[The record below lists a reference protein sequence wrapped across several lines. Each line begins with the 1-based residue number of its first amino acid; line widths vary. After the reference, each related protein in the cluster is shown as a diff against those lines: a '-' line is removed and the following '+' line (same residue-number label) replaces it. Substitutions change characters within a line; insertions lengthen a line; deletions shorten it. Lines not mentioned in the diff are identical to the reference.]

1 LTQKEQTLRIGELLV
16 SKKAEDSK
24 KKLLRQIPSVEKILG
39 RSEIIPL
46 CEKYSRPLVVKAL
59 QNRLEQIRKTIA
71 ATSDPV
77 DDCIQMIN
85 PTQKDIENEI
95 LILTSPSLK
104 KVINATGVILHT
116 NLGRSILSPELINH
130 LTTVAGSYSNLE
142 YDVEKGKRGSRYSHV
157 EKLLCDITGAEAAF
171 VVNNNAAAVVL
182 ALNTLAQDRETIVS
196 RGELIEIGGSFRIP
210 DILKRSG
217 SRMVEVG
224 TTNKTH
230 LRDYESVISEKTAV
244 LLKVHT
250 SNYRI
255 VGFTTEVELPEL
267 VKLGRQHKVPVV
279 NDLGSGSLIDF
290 SPYGLTQ
297 EPTVQE
303 VVKTGVDVITFSG
316 DKLLGGPQSGV
327 IVGKRAILK
336 SLIKNP
342 LNRALRIDKLTLASL
357 ESTLRLYLDQES
369 AIQKI
374 PTLRMITMTK
384 AELDGRTSRFKEK
397 FLKNLPDT
405 ITIKIED
412 DLSQVG
418 GGALPE
424 QHLPTSVLTL
434 QSKAVTV
441 QECEMRLRD
450 HKPPVIAR
458 INKDQL
464 RIDLRT
470 VAEED
475 EEELADALCTV
486 FKTGT

>member
-1 LTQKEQTLRIGELLV
+1 MTQKEQTLRIGELLV

-369 AIQKI
+369 VIQKI

-384 AELDGRTSRFKEK
+384 AELDGRASRFKEK

-424 QHLPTSVLTL
+424 QHLPTSVLAL

>member
-1 LTQKEQTLRIGELLV
+1 MGGLLV
-16 SKKAEDSK
+16 SKKVENSK
-24 KKLLRQIPSVEKILG
+24 QNLLRQIPSVEKILG
-39 RSEIIPL
+39 GDELTPL
-46 CEKYSRPLVVKAL
+46 YERYSRPLVLKAL
-59 QNRLEQIRKTIA
+59 QSRLEKIRKTIIE
-71 ATSDPV
+71 TSSHGDEF
-77 DDCIQMIN
+77 IQMIN
-85 PTQKDIENEI
+85 PTHKDIENEI
-95 LILTSPSLK
+95 LALTSPSLK

-116 NLGRSILSPELINH
+116 NLGRSILSSELMNH

-142 YDVEKGKRGSRYSHV
+142 YDVEEGKRGSRYAHV

-182 ALNTLAQDRETIVS
+182 VLNTLAQDRETIVS

-217 SRMVEVG
+217 SQMVEVG

-230 LRDYESVISEKTAV
+230 LRDYESAISESTAV

-255 VGFTTEVELPEL
+255 VGFTNEVELSEL
-267 VKLGRQHKVPVV
+267 VKLGLQRNIPVV

-316 DKLLGGPQSGV
+316 DKLLGGPQAGV
-327 IVGKRAILK
+327 IVGKRSILE

-342 LNRALRIDKLTLASL
+342 LNRALRIDKLTLAAL
-357 ESTLRLYLDQES
+357 ESTLRLYLDQAS
-369 AIQKI
+369 VMQKV

-384 AELDGRTSRFKEK
+384 SEISARISRFKK
-397 FLKNLPDT
+397 ILLKNLPDA
-405 ITIKIED
+405 ITVEIEED
-412 DLSQVG
+412 ISQVG

-424 QHLPTSVLTL
+424 QHLPTTILAL
-434 QSKAVTV
+434 HSKAVPV
-441 QECEMRLRD
+441 KECEKRLRN
-450 HKPPVIAR
+450 HTPPVIAR
-458 INKDQL
+458 IHKDQL

-475 EEELADALCTV
+475 EEELANALCTV
-486 FKTGT
+486 FKPDT

>member
-369 AIQKI
+369 VIQKI

-384 AELDGRTSRFKEK
+384 AELDGRASRFKEK

-424 QHLPTSVLTL
+424 QHLPTSVLAL

>member
-1 LTQKEQTLRIGELLV
+1 MTQKEQTLRIGELLV

-142 YDVEKGKRGSRYSHV
+142 YDVEEGKRGSRYSHV

-316 DKLLGGPQSGV
+316 DKLLGGPQAGV

-369 AIQKI
+369 VIQKI

-424 QHLPTSVLTL
+424 QHLPTSVLAL

-486 FKTGT
+486 FNTGT

>member
-1 LTQKEQTLRIGELLV
+1 
-16 SKKAEDSK
+16 
-24 KKLLRQIPSVEKILG
+24 
-39 RSEIIPL
+39 
-46 CEKYSRPLVVKAL
+46 
-59 QNRLEQIRKTIA
+59 
-71 ATSDPV
+71 
-77 DDCIQMIN
+77 
-85 PTQKDIENEI
+85 
-95 LILTSPSLK
+95 
-104 KVINATGVILHT
+104 
-116 NLGRSILSPELINH
+116 
-130 LTTVAGSYSNLE
+130 
-142 YDVEKGKRGSRYSHV
+142 
-157 EKLLCDITGAEAAF
+157 
-171 VVNNNAAAVVL
+171 
-182 ALNTLAQDRETIVS
+182 
-196 RGELIEIGGSFRIP
+196 
-210 DILKRSG
+210 
-217 SRMVEVG
+217 MVEVG

-230 LRDYESVISEKTAV
+230 LGDYESAISEKTAV

-316 DKLLGGPQSGV
+316 DKLLGGPQAGV
-327 IVGKRAILK
+327 IVGKRSILK
-336 SLIKNP
+336 PLIKNP
-342 LNRALRIDKLTLASL
+342 LNRALRIDKLTLAAL
-357 ESTLRLYLDQES
+357 ESTLRLYLDPES
-369 AIQKI
+369 VIQKV

-384 AELDGRTSRFKEK
+384 SELSGRTSRFKEK

-405 ITIKIED
+405 ITVKIED
-412 DLSQVG
+412 DVSQVG

-424 QHLPTSVLTL
+424 QHLPTAVLAL
-434 QSKAVTV
+434 QSKAVPV

-458 INKDQL
+458 INQDQL

>member
-1 LTQKEQTLRIGELLV
+1 MTQKEQTLRIGELLV

-59 QNRLEQIRKTIA
+59 QNRLEQIRKTIV

-142 YDVEKGKRGSRYSHV
+142 YDVEEGKRGSRYSHV

-316 DKLLGGPQSGV
+316 DKLLGGPQAGV

-424 QHLPTSVLTL
+424 QHLPTSVLAL

-441 QECEMRLRD
+441 QECEMRLRG

-486 FKTGT
+486 FNTGT